1 MQHALLLFYG
11 RKRERMMVETI
22 MKLSKFE
29 KASREVSKN
38 AAIC

>member
-1 MQHALLLFYG
+1 MQHASLLFLWE
-11 RKRERMMVETI
+11 RERMMVETI